1 MFQVDLEDLRT
12 VTSDKAKVCSSL
24 QNFKH
29 SSCDSIQ
36 EMAAELGI
44 QYYET
49 SAATGQG
56 VEEAVEALLSL
67 VMARIERS
75 LEEERRRALS
85 QESQLGRRMS
95 MR

>member
-1 MFQVDLEDLRT
+1 MRDNQRCIVI
-12 VTSDKAKVCSSL
+12 S
-24 QNFKH
+24 
-29 SSCDSIQ
+29 Q
-36 EMAAELGI
+36 EMAEELGI

-56 VEEAVEALLSL
+56 VEEAVEGLLSL

-85 QESQLGRRMS
+85 QDSHHSRKFSVR
-95 MR
+95 